1 MIPARR
7 DNKNNILTAFKIKL
21 FINKKSR
28 ISIRRGTAPICPKSS
43 IVYPL
48 FTNVIVIKNS

>member
-7 DNKNNILTAFKIKL
+7 DSKNKILTAFKIKL
-21 FINKKSR
+21 FINKKLR
-28 ISIRRGTAPICPKSS
+28 ISRSRGTAPICPKSS